1 MRELTA
7 KHDRAQQILEGGE
20 GALSLNVHQATAFTN
35 IVIEA
40 EDREGLEE
48 AIAMLEE
55 EIQSARGR
63 LERFGHARPRRRKI
77 RSRWME
83 KR

>member
-7 KHDRAQQILEGGE
+7 KHDRAQQILEGG
-20 GALSLNVHQATAFTN
+20 
-35 IVIEA
+35 
-40 EDREGLEE
+40 EE